1 MNDLDNSIPQQLRDA
16 IAKFG
21 FAKVAAQMYG
31 VPEINE
37 KTASVIVGTNLM
49 TRLAEARQI
58 ETGLAALAELEKTAL
73 LGLDDAVGAAVGYH
87 YGKKQKD
94 RDEDHSFGAKQ
105 VASLVLPGGIGYQ
118 AGRGAAHT
126 MDHKKKGKE

>member
-1 MNDLDNSIPQQLRDA
+1 MKDLDNAIPQQLRDA

-31 VPEINE
+31 VSEINE

-58 ETGLAALAELEKTAL
+58 ETGLSALEQLI
-73 LGLDDAVGAAVGYH
+73 G
-87 YGKKQKD
+87 KD
-94 RDEDHSFGAKQ
+94 RE
-105 VASLVLPGGIGYQ
+105 
-118 AGRGAAHT
+118 
-126 MDHKKKGKE
+126 